1 MNDTPVRVL
10 LADDDPLL
18 RTSMT
23 RLLQGRPDI
32 DLVATVADG
41 AQALHALAD
50 HPVDVALLDAD
61 MPVLDGVAA
70 TTRIR
75 AQHP

>member
-23 RLLQGRPDI
+23 RLLRGRPDI
-32 DLVATVADG
+32 DLVAAVADG
-41 AQALHALAD
+41 VQALRALTDELRGEFQLALELPAAD
-50 HPVDVALLDAD
+50 CCGA
-61 MPVLDGVAA
+61 
-70 TTRIR
+70 RFR
-75 AQHP
+75 CRRC